1 MSKKTKKVEEQQLKH
16 ISNVL
21 DLVDIWRCFN
31 PEAKRFTWRRRKPDI
46 HCRLHVFLT
55 SSSLSTTI
63 ANADI
68 LPGYKTDHS
77 LISIHLAN
85 NASNCAYTKGLLSI
99 TQRRGLIT
107 LTLKKNKPTNLLKN
121 WRPIT
126 LLNCDYKIA
135 TKSIASRIRKVLPKI
150 INNDQTGF
158 LKGRFIGENI
168 RLIDSI
174 INYTNTEKIPGL
186 LLFVDFEKAFDSI
199 EWSFIEKTLKYYNF
213 GTSLVTSVKV
223 FYTDISSCVMNNGW
237 SSDFFNLGRGVREGC
252 PLSPYLLILCAEI
265 LSNTVRKHN
274 EVRGIKIFHTECKL
288 SQYADDTTMILD
300 GSKSSFLRSLYLLD
314 AFASTS
320 GLKVN
325 YEKTEALWIG
335 ASKSS
340 NLTFPSSKP
349 ITWAN
354 EKVFALGV
362 WFSTLE
368 DRSLNSNFIE
378 KIEKIRGILDNWS
391 ARRLTLL
398 GKITIIKTLAV
409 SQIVYILSSL
419 PTPPDILKTINSILY
434 DFLWDGKGDKIKRTT
449 MINNYAKGGLKMLDI
464 QSFNESLKMK
474 WIQGYLNEENKGK
487 WKLFFDH
494 YLGKWGGKLLF
505 RGNLKQQDST
515 LLNLKDPS
523 YSTGQN
529 LITKTITSILPPHI
543 YMVQL
548 LHWN

>member
-1 MSKKTKKVEEQQLKH
+1 MFFPDGNILILNEQEQKYCEGLLTASECLESLKSMESNKSPGSDGLPAEFYKVFW
-16 ISNVL
+16 N
-21 DLVDIWRCFN
+21 DIN
-31 PEAKRFTWRRRKPDI
+31 PY
-46 HCRLHVFLT
+46 LL
-55 SSSLSTTI
+55 
-63 ANADI
+63 NA
-68 LPGYKTDHS
+68 LNS
-77 LISIHLAN
+77 
-85 NASNCAYTKGLLSI
+85 AYTKGLLSI

-107 LTLKKNKPTNLLKN
+107 LIPKKNKPTNLLKN

-174 INYTNTEKIPGL
+174 INDTNTEKIPGL

-213 GTSLVTSVKV
+213 GTSLVTWVKV
-223 FYTDISSCVMNNGW
+223 FYTDISSCVLNNGW
-237 SSDFFNLGRGVREGC
+237 SSDFFNLSRGVRQGC
-252 PLSPYLLILCAEI
+252 PLSPYLFILCAEI
-265 LSNTVRKHN
+265 LGNAVRKDN
-274 EVRGIKIFHTECKL
+274 EVHGIKIFDTECKL

-314 AFASTS
+314 SFASIS

-354 EKVFALGV
+354 EKVFALRV

-368 DRSLNSNFIE
+368 DKSALNSNFIE
-378 KIEKIRGILDNWS
+378 KIEKIRSILDNRS

-398 GKITIIKTLAV
+398 GKIAIIKTLAV

-419 PTPPDILKTINSILY
+419 PTPPDVLKTINSILY

-449 MINNYAKGGLKMLDI
+449 MINSYAEGGLKMLDI

-474 WIQGYLNEENKGK
+474 WIQGYLNEEKKGK
-487 WKLFFDH
+487 WKLF
-494 YLGKWGGKLLF
+494 L
-505 RGNLKQQDST
+505 
-515 LLNLKDPS
+515 
-523 YSTGQN
+523 
-529 LITKTITSILPPHI
+529 TIT
-543 YMVQL
+543 
-548 LHWN
+548 